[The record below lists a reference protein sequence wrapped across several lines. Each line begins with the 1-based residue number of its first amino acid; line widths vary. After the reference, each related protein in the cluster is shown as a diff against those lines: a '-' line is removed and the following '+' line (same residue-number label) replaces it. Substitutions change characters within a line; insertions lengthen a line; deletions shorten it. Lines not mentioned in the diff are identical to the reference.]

1 LSGFFIDDDGD
12 DGDVVVVVVVI
23 VDGVVV
29 DGVVDN
35 EFVCEDVDLSI
46 SSSFSSSTINS
57 HH

>member
-1 LSGFFIDDDGD
+1 MDDDDGD
-12 DGDVVVVVVVI
+12 DVVVDVDVVI

-35 EFVCEDVDLSI
+35 EFLCEDVDLSI